1 MFIFYKKYFN
11 NMFKPQF
18 MTKSILFILII
29 TLIPLIGC
37 KQDVAKKVAPDELV
51 YPQNK
56 KLISDKAMVV
66 SAHPLASKVGMDIL
80 KKGGNAVDAAI
91 AVQFALGVTY
101 PVAGNIGGGG
111 FMVIRMND
119 GTTAAL
125 DYREKAPLAAHR
137 DMYLDSLGNVIP
149 RLSID
154 GHLAVGVPGTV
165 DGMVKAFEKY
175 SQLKNWGQLVKPSW
189 DLAKDGILLTDREAN
204 GLNRSKEKFEKFN
217 TSQPVFVKEN
227 GEWIKGEKLVQSDL
241 ARTYELIHN
250 KGRAGFYEGE
260 VAEEL
265 VAEMKAGGG
274 IITLEDLKKYEA
286 QWRNPIVSKYK
297 NYEIISM
304 SPPSS
309 GGIALLQ
316 MLEMVEPYPLKDW
329 GFHDPRTI
337 HVMAEAE
344 RRAFADRA
352 KHLGDPD
359 FYDVPV
365 KALLDKNYLTERMT
379 NFNPAA
385 ATPSDSIQAGILPK
399 ESDQTTH
406 FSIIDADGNAV
417 SVTTTLNT
425 GYGSKVVV
433 SGAGFFLN
441 NEMDDLSAKVGVP
454 NYFGLI
460 GEEANAIQPEKR
472 MLSSMT
478 PTIAT
483 KNGKLNM
490 VIGTPGG
497 STIITS
503 VFQVFLNVSEFEMG
517 MSEAVNAPR
526 FHHQWLPDQ
535 IYTETDAF
543 PAETVLALEKLGHKV
558 GVRGSGKIGRFEGIL
573 VMPDGKLEGGAD
585 IRGDDSA
592 AGY

>member
-1 MFIFYKKYFN
+1 MT
-11 NMFKPQF
+11 KPQF
-18 MTKSILFILII
+18 MTKSILIILII
-29 TLIPLIGC
+29 TLIPLYSC
-37 KQDVAKKVAPDELV
+37 KQDVAKKTDQNELV
-51 YPQNK
+51 YPQTK
-56 KLISDKAMVV
+56 KLIADNAMVV
-66 SAHPLASKVGMDIL
+66 SAHPLASQVGMDIL
-80 KKGGNAVDAAI
+80 KKGGNAIDAAI

-137 DMYLDSLGNVIP
+137 DMYLDSLGNVVP
-149 RLSID
+149 RLSLD

-175 SQLKNWGQLVKPSW
+175 SQLKDWKQLVKPSW
-189 DLAKDGILLTDREAN
+189 DLAKDGILLTEREAN
-204 GLNRSKEKFEKFN
+204 GLNRNKEKFEKFN
-217 TSQPVFVKEN
+217 TSSPVFIKEN
-227 GEWIKGEKLVQSDL
+227 GAWEKGEKLVQSDL
-241 ARTYELIHN
+241 AKTYELIHN

-260 VAEEL
+260 VADEL
-265 VAEMKAGGG
+265 VAEMKAGNG
-274 IITLEDLKKYEA
+274 IITHEDLKQYEA
-286 QWRNPIVSKYK
+286 QWRNPIISQYK
-297 NYEIISM
+297 NYEVISM
-304 SPPSS
+304 APPSS
-309 GGIALLQ
+309 GGIALTQL
-316 MLEMVEPYPLKDW
+316 LGMVENYPINDW
-329 GFHDPRTI
+329 GFHSPKTI
-337 HVMAEAE
+337 HLMAEAE
-344 RRAFADRA
+344 RRVYADRA

-359 FYDVPV
+359 FYEVPV
-365 KALLDKNYLTERMT
+365 KEMMDKNYLKERMSS
-379 NFNPAA
+379 FNPYA
-385 ATPSDSIQAGILPK
+385 ATSSDSIQAGVFTK

-454 NYFGLI
+454 NVFGLV
-460 GEEANAIQPEKR
+460 GEEANAIEPGKR

-483 KNGKLNM
+483 KDGKLNM

-503 VFQVFLNVSEFEMG
+503 VFQVFLNVAEFGMG

-535 IYTETDAF
+535 IFTETDAF
-543 PAETVLALEKLGHKV
+543 PAETVSALEKLGHKV

-573 VMPDGKLEGGAD
+573 VLPDGKLEGGAD

-592 AGY
+592 SGY

>member
-1 MFIFYKKYFN
+1 
-11 NMFKPQF
+11 
-18 MTKSILFILII
+18 
-29 TLIPLIGC
+29 
-37 KQDVAKKVAPDELV
+37 
-51 YPQNK
+51 
-56 KLISDKAMVV
+56 
-66 SAHPLASKVGMDIL
+66 
-80 KKGGNAVDAAI
+80 
-91 AVQFALGVTY
+91 
-101 PVAGNIGGGG
+101 
-111 FMVIRMND
+111 
-119 GTTAAL
+119 
-125 DYREKAPLAAHR
+125 LAAHR
-137 DMYLDSLGNVIP
+137 DMYLDSLGEVIP
-149 RLSID
+149 RLSLD

-175 SQLKNWGQLVKPSW
+175 SQLKNWKELIKPSW
-189 DLAKDGILLTDREAN
+189 DLAKDGILLTEREAN
-204 GLNRSKEKFEKFN
+204 GLNRTKEKFEKFN
-217 TSQPVFVKEN
+217 TSRPVFIKED
-227 GEWIKGEKLVQSDL
+227 GKWEKGEKLVQSDL
-241 ARTYELIHN
+241 AKTFKSIHD

-260 VAEEL
+260 VANQL
-265 VAEMKAGGG
+265 VAEMKAGNG
-274 IITLEDLKKYEA
+274 IITHEDLKQYEA
-286 QWRNPIVSKYK
+286 QWRKPIVSKYK
-297 NYEIISM
+297 NYDIISM
-304 SPPSS
+304 APPSS
-309 GGIALLQ
+309 GGIALTQ
-316 MLEMVEPYPLKDW
+316 MLGMVENYPIKDW
-329 GFHDPRTI
+329 GFHSPQTI

-365 KALLDKNYLTERMT
+365 KELMDKNYLKQRMS
-379 NFNPAA
+379 NFNPNAA
-385 ATPSDSIQAGILPK
+385 SPSDEIQAGMLLK

-406 FSIIDADGNAV
+406 FSIIDAEGNAV

-454 NYFGLI
+454 NIFGLV
-460 GEEANAIQPEKR
+460 GEEANAIEPGKR

-503 VFQVFLNVSEFEMG
+503 VFQIFLNVTEFGMG
-517 MSEAVNAPR
+517 MSEAINAPR

-535 IYTETDAF
+535 IFIETDAF
-543 PAETVLALEKLGHKV
+543 PTETISALEKIGHKV

-592 AGY
+592 MGY

>member
-1 MFIFYKKYFN
+1 
-11 NMFKPQF
+11 
-18 MTKSILFILII
+18 
-29 TLIPLIGC
+29 
-37 KQDVAKKVAPDELV
+37 
-51 YPQNK
+51 
-56 KLISDKAMVV
+56 
-66 SAHPLASKVGMDIL
+66 
-80 KKGGNAVDAAI
+80 
-91 AVQFALGVTY
+91 
-101 PVAGNIGGGG
+101 
-111 FMVIRMND
+111 
-119 GTTAAL
+119 
-125 DYREKAPLAAHR
+125 
-137 DMYLDSLGNVIP
+137 
-149 RLSID
+149 
-154 GHLAVGVPGTV
+154 
-165 DGMVKAFEKY
+165 
-175 SQLKNWGQLVKPSW
+175 
-189 DLAKDGILLTDREAN
+189 
-204 GLNRSKEKFEKFN
+204 
-217 TSQPVFVKEN
+217 
-227 GEWIKGEKLVQSDL
+227 
-241 ARTYELIHN
+241 
-250 KGRAGFYEGE
+250 
-260 VAEEL
+260 
-265 VAEMKAGGG
+265 
-274 IITLEDLKKYEA
+274 
-286 QWRNPIVSKYK
+286 
-297 NYEIISM
+297 M

-543 PAETVLALEKLGHKV
+543 SAETVLALEKLGHKV

>member
-1 MFIFYKKYFN
+1 ML
-11 NMFKPQF
+11 KPQNRKKNLF
-18 MTKSILFILII
+18 LLFVILAILFI
-29 TLIPLIGC
+29 GC
-37 KQDVAKKVAPDELV
+37 QPEAPQDSSKDQLV

-56 KLISDKAMVV
+56 KLISNKAMVV
-66 SAHPLASKVGMDIL
+66 SAHPLASQVGIDIL

-137 DMYLDSLGNVIP
+137 DMYLDSLGEVIP
-149 RLSID
+149 RLSVD

-175 SQLKNWGQLVKPSW
+175 SRLKDWKQLVKPSW
-189 DLAKDGILLTDREAN
+189 DLAKNGILLTEREAN
-204 GLNRSKEKFEKFN
+204 GLNRNKEKFEKLN
-217 TSQPVFVKEN
+217 TSRPVFVKEN
-227 GEWIKGEKLVQSDL
+227 GEWEKGEKLVQSDL

-260 VAEEL
+260 VADEL
-265 VAEMKAGGG
+265 VAEMKAGNG
-274 IITLEDLKKYEA
+274 IITHEDLEKYEA
-286 QWRNPIVSKYK
+286 KWRTPIISQYK

-304 SPPSS
+304 APPSS
-309 GGIALLQ
+309 GGIALTQ
-316 MLEMVEPYPLKDW
+316 MLGMVENYPISDW
-329 GFHDPRTI
+329 GFHTPQTI
-337 HVMAEAE
+337 HLMVEAE

-359 FYDVPV
+359 FYEVPLES
-365 KALLDKNYLTERMT
+365 LLNKDYLKERM
-379 NFNPAA
+379 NSFNPNA
-385 ATPSDSIQAGILPK
+385 ATPSDSIQAGIFTK

-454 NYFGLI
+454 NFYGLV
-460 GEEANAIQPEKR
+460 GEEANSIQPEKR

-483 KNGKLNM
+483 KDGQLNM

-503 VFQVFLNVSEFEMG
+503 VFQVFLNVSEFGMG

-535 IYTETDAF
+535 IFMEKDAF
-543 PAETVLALEKLGHKV
+543 PSEIIVALEKKGHTV

-592 AGY
+592 SGY